1 MLLIPLAWVH
11 LIAELLQQHLFAGGD
26 VGESGLQVLHYPDHI
41 IHKSCV
47 MKSAGVHLKPVK
59 LRQRVVL
66 LYLPELVAEAGSV
79 FRVVIE
85 DYAFPGGYNVIPSVS
100 RSPKM
105 RVFLRI
111 GIVDSLKNI
120 QQVVLLVFILDTL
133 FYERLVTLIRAV
145 QIR

>member
-1 MLLIPLAWVH
+1 MLLIPLARVH

-26 VGESGLQVLHYPDHI
+26 VGKPGLEILHHPDHI

-59 LRQRVVL
+59 LRQCKVL
-66 LYLPELVAEAGSV
+66 LHLPELVAEAGSV

-85 DYAFPGGYNVIPSVS
+85 DNAFPGGYDVVPSES
-100 RSPKM
+100 RRPQT
-105 RVFLRI
+105 RVLLRI
-111 GIVDSLKNI
+111 GIIDSLKNI

-133 FYERLVTLIRAV
+133 FYEGTITLVGAV